1 MKTLVNREY
10 DDMHF
15 RKYFLVVCWLML
27 SFLNACG
34 AGSKNEPERQVI
46 AKVNGDLITARDLND
61 QVSRIEFRAGPD
73 RKPGKRQILNALV
86 DEKLLAQRAIEG
98 GLDREPGTIVALD
111 RARRQ
116 VLAQAAID
124 HETGG
129 GRASY
134 RETKAFYEDHP
145 DLFVRR
151 KTYVF
156 RRFDLL
162 ARELQ
167 PSVKADLDKS
177 GSPMEVGLILKRVNI
192 GFSDQTEIYAAEM
205 LPTDVLKQVAEMK
218 RGDILMFKEGR
229 QIVLMQLT
237 SSIADPIDLARATPA
252 IRTHLA
258 VNRRKVVTDSL
269 LKDLRRSAKI
279 EYFDEMI
286 DGFEV
291 QADARSIRTRGE
303 QTSRE
308 KCLPSKRRQPFPV
321 NESVV
326 SARSDIS

>member
-1 MKTLVNREY
+1 MRRGPGRSKVWMKTLGNREY

-27 SFLNACG
+27 SFLSACG
-34 AGSKNEPERQVI
+34 AGSKNEPERQVM
-46 AKVNGDLITARDLND
+46 AKVNGDLITARDFND
-61 QVSRIEFRAGPD
+61 QFSRIEFRAGPD
-73 RKPGKRQILNALV
+73 KKVGKRQILNALV
-86 DEKLLAQRAIEG
+86 DEKLLAQRASEG
-98 GLDREPGTIVALD
+98 GLDREPDTIVALD

-124 HETGG
+124 HESGG

-145 DLFVRR
+145 ELFARR

-162 ARELQ
+162 ARELK

-177 GSPMEVGLILKRVNI
+177 ASPAEVGSILKRANI
-192 GFSDQTEIYAAEM
+192 GFGDQTEIYAAEM

-252 IRTHLA
+252 IRTYLA
-258 VNRRKVVTDSL
+258 ASRRKVATDSL

-279 EYFDEMI
+279 EFYEEMI
-286 DGFEV
+286 DRFQV
-291 QADARSIRTRGE
+291 QADARSFEPKENAPVGRNAT
-303 QTSRE
+303 QVSTVSSSR
-308 KCLPSKRRQPFPV
+308 
-321 NESVV
+321 
-326 SARSDIS
+326 